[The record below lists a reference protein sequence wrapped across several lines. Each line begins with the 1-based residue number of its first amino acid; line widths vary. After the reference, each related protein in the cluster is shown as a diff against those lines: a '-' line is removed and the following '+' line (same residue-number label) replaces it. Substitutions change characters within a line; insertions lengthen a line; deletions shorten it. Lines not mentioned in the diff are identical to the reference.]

1 MRKNAIWAFSLTLL
15 SATVLSGCD
24 GDVDVIGV
32 GDCVPATNLLA
43 VTDDN
48 KLIKFSS
55 ADPSV
60 QTSSLPVTG
69 LGAGVTVLG
78 LDVRP
83 ATGATFI
90 FGSNNRIYTVDPT
103 TGAATIVGAAA
114 VTSIGATDVG
124 GFNFNPVPD
133 RIRVINKSGSVNVRL
148 NPDTGA
154 LAGTDTA
161 LMYATG
167 DTNAGNTFS
176 LRGMAY
182 KATTGTGTG
191 PDPFVTTAYVIDATQ
206 DVLATLGSPNGNPQS
221 PNGGQLFTVGAL
233 GVNVSTTSAAQ
244 TFNIDTVNNVGYFIH
259 EGSTRTLRKVNLA
272 TGASAPCGGTVKVS
286 GTSLK
291 LQALA
296 VAP

>member
-24 GDVDVIGV
+24 GDADVVGV
-32 GDCVPATNLLA
+32 GDCVPAANLLA
-43 VTDDN
+43 VTEDDR
-48 KLIKFSS
+48 LIKFSS

-60 QTSSLPVTG
+60 QISSFAVTG
-69 LGAGVTVLG
+69 LGAAKVVG

-90 FGSNNRIYTVDPT
+90 LADNNRVYTVDPT

-114 VTSIGATDVG
+114 VTSVGADVG

-133 RIRVINKSGSVNVRL
+133 RIRLINKAGSVNVRL

-154 LAGTDTA
+154 LAATDTS

-167 DTNAGNTFS
+167 DINAGKTFS

-182 KATTGTGTG
+182 KATTGAGTG
-191 PDPFVTTAYVIDATQ
+191 PDPFVTTAYVLDATQ
-206 DVLATLGSPNGNPQS
+206 DVLATLGSVNANPQS

-244 TFNIDTVNNVGYFIH
+244 TFNIDTVNNVGYFVH

-291 LQALA
+291 LRALA